1 MSNMLLKRFQ
11 ILWKAKLII
20 QKTMHFLIE
29 IEFIKNITD
38 FRQVKKSAHSHVSD
52 SCLKESTQVTSLSR
66 QHQCMLNAANLVN
79 QTYSK
84 IGILKILFKT
94 SATNFNMLA
103 LIMAQNIYIIFQR
116 FFIHKGNN
124 LIQWKTMTLVST
136 IK

>member
-38 FRQVKKSAHSHVSD
+38 FRQVKKSALSHVSD

-103 LIMAQNIYIIFQR
+103 LVMAQNIYIIFQR

>member
-20 QKTMHFLIE
+20 QKTMHFLLE

-38 FRQVKKSAHSHVSD
+38 FRQVKKSALSHVSD

>member
-38 FRQVKKSAHSHVSD
+38 FRQVKKSALSHVSD

>member
-1 MSNMLLKRFQ
+1 MSNMLLKRFK

-38 FRQVKKSAHSHVSD
+38 FRQVKKSALSHVSD

-103 LIMAQNIYIIFQR
+103 LIMAQNIDIIFQR